1 MSLFGLLSI
10 VAEDP
15 QLQHALEYAG
25 QPGSTDADLVAPP
38 ALRPILIAALA
49 ALSGGGAS
57 TSGAGQPRFLL
68 AITATAREAEDLAS
82 ALNSLLPDPHAAEYF
97 PAWETLPHER
107 LSPRPDTS
115 GRRLAVLRRLVS
127 PDYGDP
133 RSGPLQVVVTPIRTR
148 ASRPTS
154 RTS

>member
-1 MSLFGLLSI
+1 MGSPPAWSASAEEVMSLFGFPSI

-25 QPGSTDADLVAPP
+25 HPGSTDADLVAPP
-38 ALRPILIAALA
+38 ALRPILIASLA

-82 ALNSLLPDPHAAEYF
+82 ALSSLL
-97 PAWETLPHER
+97 
-107 LSPRPDTS
+107 
-115 GRRLAVLRRLVS
+115 
-127 PDYGDP
+127 
-133 RSGPLQVVVTPIRTR
+133 
-148 ASRPTS
+148 
-154 RTS
+154 